1 MGIERLNLL
10 LRPFMLRRVKDTV
23 LTLPPKKEDVVKVTL
38 GEDQRQLYGAL
49 KRFCQDEVLAKRNAD
64 GGGDG
69 LNL

>member
-1 MGIERLNLL
+1 M
-10 LRPFMLRRVKDTV
+10 
-23 LTLPPKKEDVVKVTL
+23 VVPVARAIVRKRDRGT